1 LKAAAVGAY
10 DDDYTAEL
18 PLSSASIGAHAPLL
32 SRLDDI
38 HVDDVPSRAS
48 ESASNHDK
56 NDGSL
61 SHLSYT
67 ENGRKNRNKSSNSVS
82 AVAQS
87 QLPAVASQKN
97 ARDITAFQPASSSS
111 WQSVTAERQQLNHAV
126 VAEKRRLAAQR
137 ERLRKLRL
145 VTKHFAVLVE
155 SPINCLSVHVSVC
168 VWTVTF
174 RQNDL

>member
-1 LKAAAVGAY
+1 VPCLKAAAAAVGAY

-18 PLSSASIGAHAPLL
+18 PLSPASTGAHSPLL
-32 SRLDDI
+32 SRLDDS

-61 SHLSYT
+61 SHMSHT
-67 ENGRKNRNKSSNSVS
+67 ENGSKNRNKSRNSVS
-82 AVAQS
+82 AVA

-97 ARDITAFQPASSSS
+97 ARDITAFQPTSSS

-145 VTKHFAVLVE
+145 VTSHLAPCGSRGCK
-155 SPINCLSVHVSVC
+155 
-168 VWTVTF
+168 
-174 RQNDL
+174 